1 MAKRQRIKDELL
13 RYIDTLEPNDRIP
26 SRNFICAKW
35 HIARSTADALI
46 RDLQREGMVYCVK
59 GSGTYVAPRQ
69 NCADGLADDTKRR
82 RWAVLSPDL
91 TYRLY
96 PKAFNGIARFAQAH
110 GIDFSVLCTDDVGET
125 EFALLQRTVAAG
137 IDGLIIVPALTTTE
151 NLKNYQ
157 YLIRVGVPFV
167 FWQRSVDYLRE
178 IPQVLLNG
186 YYGGYIAAK
195 HLLDKGYRRVAY
207 LAYKRFRS
215 SMDRYMG
222 YCAALSEAGISV
234 DPALVRIGVAAGTE
248 RECIREMLSLDCPA
262 DGFVCFNDTPA
273 ADVVRTAHE
282 RGLRIPE
289 DIGVIGFEG
298 VISWLDATLDVRLTY
313 VDICYALSGE
323 AAAQILWDMM
333 HGHRPPGNF
342 FRVFTPQLVVRD
354 SCLGK
359 STEQASAEAPE
370 KQPSF

>member
-1 MAKRQRIKDELL
+1 ML
-13 RYIDTLEPNDRIP
+13 
-26 SRNFICAKW
+26 S
-35 HIARSTADALI
+35 ADALFP
-46 RDLQREGMVYCVK
+46 
-59 GSGTYVAPRQ
+59 SAS
-69 NCADGLADDTKRR
+69 
-82 RWAVLSPDL
+82 LS
-91 TYRLY
+91 R
-96 PKAFNGIARFAQAH
+96 A
-110 GIDFSVLCTDDVGET
+110 S
-125 EFALLQRTVAAG
+125 AL
-137 IDGLIIVPALTTTE
+137 PA
-151 NLKNYQ
+151 
-157 YLIRVGVPFV
+157 
-167 FWQRSVDYLRE
+167 
-178 IPQVLLNG
+178 
-186 YYGGYIAAK
+186 
-195 HLLDKGYRRVAY
+195 
-207 LAYKRFRS
+207 
-215 SMDRYMG
+215 
-222 YCAALSEAGISV
+222 
-234 DPALVRIGVAAGTE
+234 
-248 RECIREMLSLDCPA
+248 IREMLSLDCPA